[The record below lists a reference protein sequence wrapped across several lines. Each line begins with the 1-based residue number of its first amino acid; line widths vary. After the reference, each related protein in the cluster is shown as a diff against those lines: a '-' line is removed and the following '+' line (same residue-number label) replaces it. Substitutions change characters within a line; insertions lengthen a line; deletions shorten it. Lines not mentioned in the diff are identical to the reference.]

1 MDLKKT
7 IKAIVFDMDGVLI
20 DAREWH
26 YKALNEA
33 LEIFNVS
40 INLQEHNDRFD
51 GLPTSVKLNILSSEG
66 RIPRHLHQIINDI
79 KQERTL
85 RVAAELCF
93 PNIEHLIMMDWLRQ
107 KEVKIGLATNSIRKT
122 TTTFLQYAGL
132 LEYFHTIVTNEDV
145 TNAKPSP
152 EIYLKASKEMNY
164 SPNQILAIEDSEYGL
179 KSASDAGFN
188 VIKVA
193 GPFDVNENLL
203 REYFE
208 Q

>member
-26 YKALNEA
+26 YRALNEA

-85 RVAAELCF
+85 RVAAEQCF

-107 KEVKIGLATNSIRKT
+107 KGVKIGLATNSIRKT

-132 LEYFHTIVTNEDV
+132 LDYFHIIVTNEDV

-152 EIYLKASKEMNY
+152 EIYLKASKKMNY

-193 GPFDVNENLL
+193 GPFEVNENLL

>member
-107 KEVKIGLATNSIRKT
+107 KGVKIGLATNSIRKT